1 MSIPA
6 PRWLAAALLPLL
18 GLMSEYSG
26 LDRAVLDA
34 FYDTRA
40 AGWRFG
46 ADWWSNE
53 FLHEGGRALIKL
65 LAAVLLL
72 VALAGLRWRRARSWR
87 RASFY
92 LLLCIGIGTGLVNAT
107 KAVSNVDC
115 PRSLERYAGE
125 HPYVHVFAD
134 RPDDLPRGRCF
145 PAGHAAGGYSLLGL
159 YFVALGLGWRR
170 PGAWLL
176 PGILVGAL
184 FSIAQWARG
193 AHFPSHDLW
202 AASICWVVA
211 ALLYRF
217 AFSGRLRPAEAGPA
231 QAEADTTG
239 ALRSRS
245 VM

>member
-92 LLLCIGIGTGLVNAT
+92 LLVCIGIGTGLVNAT
-107 KAVSNVDC
+107 KAGSNVDC

-125 HPYVHVFAD
+125 HRYVHVFAD
-134 RPDDLPRGRCF
+134 RPDDLPRSSRRGSSPSTSTAPSSTAAPGPDSRSPGVPQGSPYQAKPQP
-145 PAGHAAGGYSLLGL
+145 PAG
-159 YFVALGLGWRR
+159 
-170 PGAWLL
+170 
-176 PGILVGAL
+176 
-184 FSIAQWARG
+184 
-193 AHFPSHDLW
+193 
-202 AASICWVVA
+202 
-211 ALLYRF
+211 
-217 AFSGRLRPAEAGPA
+217 EAGVSD
-231 QAEADTTG
+231 AEFRPVQPKPGPRDNS
-239 ALRSRS
+239 SRFDD
-245 VM
+245 